1 MAHHLDQHKLIG
13 RLNRIRG
20 QVDAVER
27 QLTSDED
34 CRQLL
39 QQIAA
44 VRGAVDGL
52 MADVVEHH
60 IREHLVVAD
69 QLDAERAHDV
79 EQLVTVLRSYLKK

>member
-1 MAHHLDQHKLIG
+1 MPHHLDQHKLIG
-13 RLNRIRG
+13 RLHRIRG

-27 QLTSDED
+27 LLKSDQD

-60 IREHLVVAD
+60 IREHLVVPEL
-69 QLDAERAHDV
+69 LDAERAHDV